1 MPLPDLARPS
11 RVEAHLVMNKP
22 TTSANVT
29 VLTCPS
35 DTTLRLRTIYVS
47 NQSAAAT
54 SFILNIVRATIT
66 YPMQSGVTINAKNL
80 FNATTMDD
88 AIYLEPGDYLQ
99 FAQAVNSAN
108 NLTIFVSYE
117 QIT

>member
-1 MPLPDLARPS
+1 MAIPDLARPA

-22 TTSANVT
+22 IDKNNVT
-29 VLTCPS
+29 VLTCPANA
-35 DTTLRLRTIYVS
+35 TLRLRTIYVS
-47 NQSAAAT
+47 NQSASAT
-54 SFILNIVRATIT
+54 SFTLNILRSLTT

-88 AIYLEPGDYLQ
+88 AIYLEPGDALQ
-99 FAQAVNSAN
+99 FGQAINAN
-108 NLTIFVSYE
+108 NVLTIFVSYE